1 MNQLTTGSSSGPGQ
15 A

>member
-1 MNQLTTGSSSGPGQ
+1 MNQLTTEIKRAS